1 MPSTSHQPDD
11 PIENA
16 ISAFWESLPPVWH
29 TVRSHT
35 VQVAA
40 EKYGITG
47 EQFHILRRIQKGR
60 DSVSQLADARRISRP
75 AISRSVEVLVKK
87 NLISRT
93 QNPQDR
99 RNMCLSLT
107 EEGQEL
113 FDEVF
118 GKVGDW
124 MGEKLSAL
132 DEDELTTV
140 TQALTIL
147 KEAFVPNHHGI
158 EKRQE

>member
-1 MPSTSHQPDD
+1 MDKNSATQQLV
-11 PIENA
+11 A
-16 ISAFWESLPPVWH
+16 AFWDSIPPVWH

-35 VQVAA
+35 VRAA
-40 EKYGITG
+40 ADKYGITG

-60 DSVSQLADARRISRP
+60 DSVSKLAEAKRISRP

-87 NLISRT
+87 KLISRT

-99 RNMCLSLT
+99 RNMRLALT
-107 EEGQEL
+107 EEGQTL

-124 MGEKLSAL
+124 MAEKLSTL
-132 DEDELTTV
+132 DEDELV
-140 TQALTIL
+140 AVAQAFKIL
-147 KEAFVPNHHGI
+147 KEAFAPNHHGR
-158 EKRQE
+158 KRQE